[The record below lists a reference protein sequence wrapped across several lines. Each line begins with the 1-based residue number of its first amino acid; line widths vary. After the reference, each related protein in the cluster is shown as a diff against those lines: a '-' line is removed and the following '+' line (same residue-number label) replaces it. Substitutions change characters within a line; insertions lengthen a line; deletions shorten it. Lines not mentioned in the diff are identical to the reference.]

1 MGALGRGRQWWA
13 GIVTGNTGT
22 DALEASLL
30 EANLKSV
37 ARTKTTKI
45 VLVAFLALF
54 TVARPPG
61 QDCPGYMSGRQGSRL
76 GCRGCGGHLGTCGVF
91 TG

>member
-1 MGALGRGRQWWA
+1 M
-13 GIVTGNTGT
+13 TGNTGT

-37 ARTKTTKI
+37 ARTKMTKI

-54 TVARPPG
+54 TGARPPG
-61 QDCPGYMSGRQGSRL
+61 QDCPGYMSERQGSRL
-76 GCRGCGGHLGTCGVF
+76 GCRGYGGHLGTCGVL